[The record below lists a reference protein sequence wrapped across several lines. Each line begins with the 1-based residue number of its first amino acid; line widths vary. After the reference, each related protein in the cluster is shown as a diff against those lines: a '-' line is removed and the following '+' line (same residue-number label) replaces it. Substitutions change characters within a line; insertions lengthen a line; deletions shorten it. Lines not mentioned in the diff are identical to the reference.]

1 MLLARPYASRR
12 KEEDTTLKDEEKV
25 KHDLDPKFVEFIAQL
40 ECMAAL
46 INSVTVQSLNED

>member
-1 MLLARPYASRR
+1 MPPVG
-12 KEEDTTLKDEEKV
+12 EEDATLKDD
-25 KHDLDPKFVEFIAQL
+25 DLDPKFVEFIAQL

>member
-1 MLLARPYASRR
+1 MRR
-12 KEEDTTLKDEEKV
+12 DAKRRTPLLKDEEKV

>member
-12 KEEDTTLKDEEKV
+12 KEEDATLKDEEKV

-40 ECMAAL
+40 ECMSAL